1 MKKIIKK
8 SYFWISAILII
19 ATIILLS
26 IFSGKVVG
34 NVKYVANDRYL
45 EFNTKA
51 KTAVLVLDN
60 GSNEREYYH
69 YNIED
74 NTIRLYEQSSSVE
87 VATLKLKNKFHVQ
100 SAGGGVDYTAD
111 TAVSVFYTTIS
122 ICSILAF
129 LDVVFIIE
137 NIKNARRKTKQ

>member
-45 EFNTKA
+45 EFNTQA

-69 YNIED
+69 YNIEN
-74 NTIRLYEQSSSVE
+74 NTIHLYEQSSSVE
-87 VATLKLKNKFHVQ
+87 VVSLKLKNKFHVQ
-100 SAGGGVDYTAD
+100 TVGGG
-111 TAVSVFYTTIS
+111 
-122 ICSILAF
+122 
-129 LDVVFIIE
+129 
-137 NIKNARRKTKQ
+137 